1 MLGEAPSQI
10 GRFAVERE
18 LGRGGMGVVYLG
30 VDTALGRKVAIK
42 VLPDAVAHDPDR
54 LARFERE
61 ARTLASV
68 AHPNIAGIYGVEQH
82 DGAQYL
88 VLEFVEGETLAAR
101 LDRGP
106 LPLDEAID
114 IAAQIAAGVEA
125 AHEAGVVHRDLKPG
139 NIIVTPEGQAKVLDF
154 GLARIDDG
162 ASSSGVDDSP
172 TLTSPAPQHAPTV
185 PGVILGTAAYMSPE
199 QARGRRVDKRTDIWS
214 FGVVL
219 YEMLCGA
226 SPFAGETVTDS
237 IGAIL
242 HKDID
247 LDRLPA
253 DTPVGVRRTLRRCL
267 ERDRA
272 ARLRDIGDA
281 RLELLERD
289 APSTPD
295 GEARARSAWWP
306 VALAAGLAIGAA
318 GVWALS
324 PRGAPPETLPE
335 PRRYTITLPESAPV
349 APPSVY
355 PFGAARRF
363 FDITPDGRALA
374 YSAIVDGAM
383 VLYTRDMA
391 TGEVSPV
398 TGGRNGFS
406 PAFSKDG
413 RRLAFFADEKL
424 LRLDLNGATQPE
436 AIADAN
442 SPGGAAWA
450 TDGTIFYSPAENFP
464 ILAVS
469 ATGGAPRQASSPRAV
484 GDSHREPVLT
494 PDERHLLYTH
504 LHGLFGVY
512 ATPTD
517 APDQARLVVNDAAD
531 GRVTPD
537 GYLLFMRDNRL
548 MGARIDPETLAVL
561 GEPVT
566 LLSSVRVSWG
576 RGQWAL
582 TDDGSLVYAEGINDE
597 MAEFVWRRADGSI
610 EPLGLG
616 LREFV
621 AFSLSPDGRRLATP
635 IVDGRDQDIWV
646 YDLDRP
652 NTPARITFGG
662 VHHAARW
669 SSDGRY
675 LLFTKFLQDGG
686 TQILAK
692 DIQSGAP
699 PFIVRASSSGGYAAE
714 YHAPSGELLFIVTAS
729 GNSLDLMR
737 GVVDLAEGE
746 NATLEQIEPLRATPY
761 GEPFAAISPDRR
773 WIVAN
778 SDETGRWEL
787 YLSSYPDFGSR
798 MQISTTGGEEPLWTA
813 DGSRVIYR
821 WNDTWYE
828 VEVTTEPR
836 LTASPPRVIAQGPFI
851 NVAGYSWDMTADG
864 ESLLLLKGPQQDVPV
879 TELQVITNFTTELRR
894 RLGPARSGG

>member
-1 MLGEAPSQI
+1 
-10 GRFAVERE
+10 
-18 LGRGGMGVVYLG
+18 MGVVYLG

-42 VLPDAVAHDPDR
+42 ALPDAVAHDPDR

-82 DGAQYL
+82 GGAQYL

-242 HKDID
+242 HKEID

-253 DTPVGVRRTLRRCL
+253 ETPIGVRRTLRRCL

-272 ARLRDIGDA
+272 KRLRDIGDA

-289 APSTPD
+289 ALSTPD
-295 GEARARSAWWP
+295 GDARARSAWWP

-318 GVWALS
+318 GVWAMA

-335 PRRYTITLPESAPV
+335 PRRYTITLPANAPI
-349 APPSVY
+349 APPSAY
-355 PFGAARRF
+355 PFGVARRL
-363 FDITPDGRALA
+363 FDITPDGGALA
-374 YSAIVDGAM
+374 YAALVDGAM
-383 VLYTRDMA
+383 HLYTRNMA

-413 RRLAFFADEKL
+413 RRLAFFANEKL
-424 LRLDLNGATQPE
+424 LRLDLDGAAQPE
-436 AIADAN
+436 AIADAS
-442 SPGGAAWA
+442 SPGGAIWS
-450 TDGTIFYSPAENFP
+450 TGGTIFYSPAEIFP

-469 ATGGAPRQASSPRAV
+469 ATGGAPRQASSRLAV
-484 GDSHREPVLT
+484 GMSHREPVLT
-494 PDERHLLYTH
+494 PDERHLLYTN
-504 LHGLFGVY
+504 LRGLMGVY
-512 ATPTD
+512 MTPAD
-517 APDQARLVVNDAAD
+517 APGDPRLVVDHAAN

-537 GYLLFMRDNRL
+537 GYLLFMRENRL
-548 MGARIDPETLAVL
+548 MGVRVNHDTPEML

-566 LLSSVRVSWG
+566 LLSSVRMSWA

-582 TDDGSLVYAEGINDE
+582 SDDGSLIYVEGINDE
-597 MAEFVWRRADGSI
+597 TAEFVWRRADGSN
-610 EPLGLG
+610 ERLGLG
-616 LREFV
+616 LRPFV

-635 IVDGRDQDIWV
+635 IVNGQDQDIWV

-652 NTPARITFGG
+652 QTPARITFGG
-662 VHHAARW
+662 VHNGARW
-669 SSDGRY
+669 SSDGAY
-675 LLFTKFLQDGG
+675 LLFTEFLKDGG
-686 TQILAK
+686 SRILVK

-699 PFIVRASSSGGYAAE
+699 PFSIHGLQTYGLVQE
-714 YHAPSGELLFIVTAS
+714 YHTPSGELLFSATAPE
-729 GNSLDLMR
+729 NSLDLMR
-737 GVVDLAEGE
+737 GAVDLSEGE
-746 NATLEQIEPLRATPY
+746 GATLEKIEPLRATPY
-761 GEPFAAISPDRR
+761 GEPFATISPDRK

-787 YLSSYPDFGSR
+787 YLASYPDFGSR
-798 MQISTTGGEEPLWTA
+798 MQISTAGGEEPRWTA

-836 LTASPPRVIAQGPFI
+836 LTATPPRVVAQGPFI
-851 NVAGYSWDMTADG
+851 NVAGYSWDMTGDG
-864 ESLLLLKGPQQDVPV
+864 ENLLLLEGPQQDVPV
-879 TELQVITNFTTELRR
+879 TELQVITNFTTELHR
-894 RLGPARSGG
+894 RLGPSRQGG